1 VSQEFVSEQRVRTRH
16 AALTLREIA
25 DALPGTGEVMASVG
39 RCFGSCWHA
48 AQGGNWE
55 LAEYML
61 RRVRSLLRG
70 LSVTRPKYR
79 KQIQAFDSERLE
91 PVAQALIGRD
101 LAGFESTAQ
110 AAVHE
115 VNRLHVETGY
125 AYIRWRFPDHPP
137 DESLDLSSG

>member
-1 VSQEFVSEQRVRTRH
+1 
-16 AALTLREIA
+16 LTLREIA
-25 DALPGTGEVMASVG
+25 DALRGTGEVMASVG

-79 KQIQAFDSERLE
+79 KQIQVFDSEVLE
-91 PVAQALIGRD
+91 PVAQALVERD
-101 LAGFESTAQ
+101 LARFESTAQ
-110 AAVHE
+110 AAVE
-115 VNRLHVETGY
+115 DANRLHVETGH
-125 AYIRWRFPDHPP
+125 AYIRWRFSERPP
-137 DESLDLSSG
+137 DESLDLGPG